1 MIDLSELFSL
11 SQQLMQYQQKAYVR
25 YFLSQNPLTHRL
37 IIVTGQKG
45 VGKST
50 AMVQYLLTKASL
62 REEHILYLPC
72 DHVRVQPYKI
82 YDIAESFFLVGGK
95 YICFDEIHKYS
106 NWSQELKSIYD
117 TFPTLQVLA
126 TGSCAL
132 SIHRGAYDLS
142 RRALAYKMYGMSL
155 REYLEMYYEICLP
168 AYSFEEILEKHVAIA
183 EEMIG
188 LLGAVNKKILAVFR
202 DYLKQGYYPY
212 AIEHDPAAF
221 YLTLEQNIHATLDS
235 DLVAINP
242 TLNGVSL
249 QKIRRLLSFLASHVP
264 FTVSIANLKEAT
276 DIRDERTIKQYLEY
290 LQEAGIIR
298 LMYHESNRLVGLAR
312 PDKIYFDNTNQ
323 LYALATD
330 FERNQGNI
338 RETFAATMLSTLPT
352 LTLASAGDFCVNHKI
367 FLEIG
372 GKKKTFDQIKNHKEA
387 YVFADDIEVGFKQK
401 IPLWLLGF
409 LY

>member
-1 MIDLSELFSL
+1 MIDLSDLFSL
-11 SQQLMQYQQKAYVR
+11 SQQLIQYQQKAYVR
-25 YFLSQNPLTHRL
+25 YFLAQHSLDHRL
-37 IIVTGQKG
+37 IVVTGQKG

-50 AMVQYLLTKASL
+50 TMVQYLLTKADLYS
-62 REEHILYLPC
+62 EKILYLPC
-72 DHVRVQPYKI
+72 DHVRVQPYKL
-82 YDIAESFFLVGGK
+82 YDIAESFSLLGGK
-95 YICFDEIHKYS
+95 VICFDEIHQYS

-117 TFPTLQVLA
+117 TFPNLQVLA

-142 RRALAYKMYGMSL
+142 RRALAYKMHGMSL
-155 REYLEMYYEICLP
+155 REYLEMYYQISLP
-168 AYSFEEILEKHVAIA
+168 AHSFEDILENHVTIA
-183 EEMIG
+183 KEIIT
-188 LLGAVNKKILAVFR
+188 LLKKIDKRILPLFR
-202 DYLKQGYYPY
+202 DYLTQGYYPY
-212 AIEHDPAAF
+212 AVEHNQAAF

-249 QKIRRLLSFLASHVP
+249 QKIKRLLSFLASHVP
-264 FTVSIANLKEAT
+264 FAVNIANLREAT
-276 DIRDERTIKQYLEY
+276 DIRDERTVKQYLEY

-298 LMYHESNRLVGLAR
+298 LMYHESNKLAGLMR

-330 FERNQGNI
+330 FEKNQGTI
-338 RETFAATMLSTLPT
+338 RETFAASMLSSLRT
-352 LTLASAGDFCVNHKI
+352 LTLASSGDFCVNHTT

-372 GKKKTFDQIKNHKEA
+372 GKSKNFDQIKNHEKA
-387 YVFADDIEVGFKQK
+387 YVFADNIEVGFKQK